1 MNSIGACRFT
11 AACAKLFVA
20 SLLAGLCSCT
30 ILLAG
35 NCDLGLS
42 AQEKIARFKQLDS
55 QAEAAMQQHQ
65 AAEAVR
71 MYEEA
76 VCLVPN
82 SARGY
87 YGLGVAEAATGD
99 FLRARESLRTSDRLQ
114 PTTGMPLVMQVRVN
128 FSLGDMETLK
138 ANLREAADRF
148 PHDVQL
154 HTTLARFLAERN
166 LFMLAL
172 AEAMRS
178 QQEAGDAG
186 TRVQLAVLENTVGAY
201 EDATRNALAVEQ
213 DPQMEQQTRGAAA
226 GIAGLSYESLHQPE
240 QAVKYLSEAIQL
252 DPSKENS
259 YLALADLFDQRRK
272 YADAVSVLEQAR
284 NRVPDSRAVL
294 LALGADLVRA
304 EHPKE
309 GVEILREVIGKA
321 PDTAEAY
328 ISLADAARKTG
339 DADQEVAALRDLERH
354 KSDYPMIHVLIARA
368 MLNRSVPTYPDVLEE
383 LSMAA
388 KNAPNDPDVYLLR
401 GKTYAAVGR
410 YEQAL
415 ASLQR
420 SIELRPT
427 EPSAYYQLARLYQ
440 KLGKSDLAK
449 EQFERV
455 KYLENAG
462 EK

>member
-1 MNSIGACRFT
+1 
-11 AACAKLFVA
+11 
-20 SLLAGLCSCT
+20 
-30 ILLAG
+30 
-35 NCDLGLS
+35 
-42 AQEKIARFKQLDS
+42 
-55 QAEAAMQQHQ
+55 
-65 AAEAVR
+65 
-71 MYEEA
+71 
-76 VCLVPN
+76 
-82 SARGY
+82 
-87 YGLGVAEAATGD
+87 
-99 FLRARESLRTSDRLQ
+99 
-114 PTTGMPLVMQVRVN
+114 
-128 FSLGDMETLK
+128 
-138 ANLREAADRF
+138 
-148 PHDVQL
+148 
-154 HTTLARFLAERN
+154 
-166 LFMLAL
+166 MLAL

-201 EDATRNALAVEQ
+201 EDAIRNALAVEQ
-213 DPQMEQQTRGAAA
+213 DPQIEQQTRGAAA

-252 DPSKENS
+252 NASQENS
-259 YLALADLFDQRRK
+259 YLALADLFDQQQK

-284 NRVPDSRAVL
+284 RRVPDSRAVL

-339 DADQEVAALRDLERH
+339 DADQEVTALRDLERR
-354 KSDYPMIHVLIARA
+354 KPEYPMIHVLIARA
-368 MLNRSVPTYPDVLEE
+368 MLNRSAPNYSDVLEE

-388 KNAPNDPDVYLLR
+388 KNAPNDPDVYFLR
-401 GKTYAAVGR
+401 GKTYAAVGH

-455 KYLENAG
+455 KYLENSG